1 MIGFLQM
8 VGVDGSMDYL
18 RALVWC
24 FQLVADHSSG
34 PRLSLPSA
42 ILSLPEF
49 GCPRV
54 EGLFEIYH
62 ELVVLHVRLTGC
74 GMEVIYGFQKL
85 CVDSKKGVIRPSR
98 MLGLK
103 YSSFST

>member
-18 RALVWC
+18 VALVWF

-34 PRLSLPSA
+34 PGLSLSSA
-42 ILSLPEF
+42 ILSLPAF
-49 GCPRV
+49 GCSRV
-54 EGLFEIYH
+54 EGIFEIYH
-62 ELVVLHVRLTGC
+62 ELAVLHVRLTGC

-85 CVDSKKGVIRPSR
+85 CVDSKKGVNRPS
-98 MLGLK
+98 
-103 YSSFST
+103 